1 MPLFNL
7 ILKPVHRGKKLITPD
22 QAETGQP
29 NGVVQHFLN
38 YVSNHNRGFFYKG
51 IGSILSLN
59 S

>member
-7 ILKPVHRGKKLITPD
+7 ILKPVRRGKKLITP
-22 QAETGQP
+22 ETGQP

-38 YVSNHNRGFFYKG
+38 YVSNHNRVFFYKG